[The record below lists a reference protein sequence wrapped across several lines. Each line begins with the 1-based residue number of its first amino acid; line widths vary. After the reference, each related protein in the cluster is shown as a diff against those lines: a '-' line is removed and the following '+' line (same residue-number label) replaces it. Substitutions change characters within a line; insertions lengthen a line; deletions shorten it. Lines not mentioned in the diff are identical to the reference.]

1 MNNEIPICPEH
12 MPDADVMEIVG
23 DRQDGDTQ
31 RMTLTLDDN
40 AIAHLARGHAIRV
53 NFDREESK

>member
-1 MNNEIPICPEH
+1 MAQP
-12 MPDADVMEIVG
+12 
-23 DRQDGDTQ
+23 QTDTKGPTV
-31 RMTLTLDDN
+31 TLTLDDN

>member
-1 MNNEIPICPEH
+1 
-12 MPDADVMEIVG
+12 V
-23 DRQDGDTQ
+23 
-31 RMTLTLDDN
+31 TLTLDDN